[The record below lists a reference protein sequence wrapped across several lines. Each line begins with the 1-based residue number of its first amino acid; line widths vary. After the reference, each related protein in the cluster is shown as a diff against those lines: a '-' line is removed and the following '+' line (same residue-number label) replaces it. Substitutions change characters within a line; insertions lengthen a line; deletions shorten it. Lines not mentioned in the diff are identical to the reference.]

1 MIMAATVPA
10 AGRNGRSTRRR
21 RQDTLDAMQDSISRS
36 QEARQTVLD
45 LDTEYDILGAFLCS
59 LWSRASFH
67 MGGSL

>member
-1 MIMAATVPA
+1 
-10 AGRNGRSTRRR
+10 
-21 RQDTLDAMQDSISRS
+21 MQDSISRS
-36 QEARQTVLD
+36 QEARPTVLD